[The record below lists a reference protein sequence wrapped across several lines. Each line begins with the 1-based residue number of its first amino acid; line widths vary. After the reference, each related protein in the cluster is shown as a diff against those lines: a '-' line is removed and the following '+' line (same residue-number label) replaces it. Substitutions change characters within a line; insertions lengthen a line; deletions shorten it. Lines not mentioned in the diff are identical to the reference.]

1 MATKMEVA
9 HFLAAAGE
17 GHWFIL
23 HQRASLNQRHWHEFV
38 AVQHNGAM
46 TSIPSLQS
54 AAPAAAVSS
63 RHRTLILT
71 ALTLGGFA
79 IGTSEFSAMGLM
91 PEMVKSFGVTEP
103 QVGHII
109 SAYALGVVV
118 GAPLLAILGGK
129 LPRRTLLLALMGF
142 YALGNLASASAP
154 DYLGMMLAR
163 FVAGLPHG
171 AYFGVA
177 ALTAVAI
184 SRPEQRGKAV
194 SLTMFGLTLAILL
207 GNPLATW
214 MGQTVGWRWAFVLVS
229 VVAVATVAMIAAFM
243 PRDRVEGP
251 KRALDELRAFNRLPV
266 WQALA
271 IGAIGFAGLF
281 CVFSYLAPT
290 MLQVTSVSAAW
301 IPLGLAGFGLGGVIG
316 NFGGGWLFDRL
327 GFRAVPVILLGA
339 AAVLLLFP
347 LTADSLWTLL
357 PATVAVGLMGALGP
371 VLQTH
376 LMDVAGDAQTLAAAS
391 HHAAFNAANALGP
404 WLGGMA
410 ISAGW
415 GWTSTG
421 YVGATTALLGVAI
434 YVWAA
439 ATLRRPRRAACAAA

>member
-1 MATKMEVA
+1 M
-9 HFLAAAGE
+9 
-17 GHWFIL
+17 
-23 HQRASLNQRHWHEFV
+23 Q
-38 AVQHNGAM
+38 
-46 TSIPSLQS
+46 SISPPQA
-54 AAPAAAVSS
+54 AAPAEAVSS
-63 RHRTLILT
+63 RHRSLILA

-91 PEMVKSFGVTEP
+91 PDMVKSFGVTEP
-103 QVGHII
+103 QVGHLI

-118 GAPLLAILGGK
+118 GAPLLAILGGR
-129 LPRRTLLLALMGF
+129 LPRRALLLALMGF
-142 YALGNLASASAP
+142 YALGNLISASAP
-154 DYLGMMLAR
+154 DYLSMMLAR

-184 SRPEQRGKAV
+184 SRPEERGKAV
-194 SLTMFGLTLAILL
+194 SLTMFGLTLAILV

-214 MGQTVGWRWAFVLVS
+214 MGQTIGWRWAFVLVS
-229 VVAVATVAMIAAFM
+229 VVAMAAVALIAAFM
-243 PRDRVEGP
+243 PRERAEQP
-251 KRALDELRAFNRLPV
+251 RRALDELRAFNRLPV
-266 WQALA
+266 WQALG

-290 MLQVTSVSAAW
+290 MLQVTRVSAAW

-316 NFGGGWLFDRL
+316 NFAGGWLFDRL
-327 GFRAVPVILLGA
+327 RFRAVPVILLGA

-347 LTADSLWTLL
+347 LAAGSLWTIL
-357 PATVAVGLMGALGP
+357 PATAAVGLMGALGP

-434 YVWAA
+434 YAWAA
-439 ATLRRPRRAACAAA
+439 ATLRRPRQELCAAA

>member
-1 MATKMEVA
+1 MES
-9 HFLAAAGE
+9 
-17 GHWFIL
+17 IPTPD
-23 HQRASLNQRHWHEFV
+23 V
-38 AVQHNGAM
+38 AVPV
-46 TSIPSLQS
+46 T
-54 AAPAAAVSS
+54 AVTA
-63 RHRTLILT
+63 RHRALILA

-79 IGTSEFSAMGLM
+79 IGTSEFSSMGLM
-91 PEMVKSFGVTEP
+91 PEMVKAFGVSEP

-118 GAPLLAILGGK
+118 GAPLLAILGGR
-129 LPRRTLLLALMGF
+129 LSRRHLLLALMGF

-154 DYLGMMLAR
+154 DYLSMMLAR

-184 SRPEQRGKAV
+184 SRPEERGKAV
-194 SLTMFGLTLAILL
+194 SLTMFGLTLAILA

-214 MGQTVGWRWAFVLVS
+214 MGQTIGWRWAFVMVS
-229 VVAVATVAMIAAFM
+229 AVALATVALIAAFM
-243 PRDRVEGP
+243 PRDRAEAP
-251 KRALDELRAFNRLPV
+251 KPVLDELRAFNRLPV

-271 IGAIGFAGLF
+271 IGAVGFSGLF

-290 MLQVTSVSAAW
+290 LLQVTHVSAGW
-301 IPLGLAGFGLGGVIG
+301 IPLGLAGFGLGGVVG
-316 NFGGGWLFDRL
+316 NLAGGWLFDRL
-327 GFRAVPVILLGA
+327 RFRAVPVILLGA
-339 AAVLLLFP
+339 AAMLLLFP
-347 LTADSLWTLL
+347 LAAGSLWTIL
-357 PATVAVGLMGALGP
+357 PATVAIGMMGALGP

-404 WLGGMA
+404 WLGGIA
-410 ISAGW
+410 ITAGF

-421 YVGATTALLGVAI
+421 YVGVVTALLGTAI
-434 YVWAA
+434 YFWAA
-439 ATLRRPRRAACAAA
+439 ATLRRPRAETCPAT

>member
-1 MATKMEVA
+1 M
-9 HFLAAAGE
+9 
-17 GHWFIL
+17 
-23 HQRASLNQRHWHEFV
+23 Q
-38 AVQHNGAM
+38 
-46 TSIPSLQS
+46 SIPVSEAAS
-54 AAPAAAVSS
+54 SAPAVSA
-63 RHRTLILT
+63 RHRALILT

-79 IGTSEFSAMGLM
+79 IGTSEFSSMGLM
-91 PEMVKSFGVTEP
+91 PEMVKSFAVTEP

-109 SAYALGVVV
+109 SAYALGVVI
-118 GAPLLAILGGK
+118 GAPLLAILGGR
-129 LPRRTLLLALMGF
+129 LSRRALLLALMGF
-142 YALGNLASASAP
+142 YAIGNLASASAP
-154 DYLGMMLAR
+154 GYPGMMLAR

-184 SRPEQRGKAV
+184 SKPGERGKAV

-214 MGQTVGWRWAFVLVS
+214 MGQTIGWRWAFVMVS
-229 VVAVATVAMIAAFM
+229 VIALATVAMIAAFM
-243 PRDRVEGP
+243 PRSRPEPP
-251 KRALDELRAFNRLPV
+251 KRVLDELRAFNRLPV

-271 IGAIGFAGLF
+271 IGAIGFAGMF

-290 MLQVTSVSAAW
+290 MLHVTGVSAAW
-301 IPLGLAGFGLGGVIG
+301 IPLGMAALGLGGVIG
-316 NFGGGWLFDRL
+316 NFAGGWLFDRMR
-327 GFRAVPVILLGA
+327 FRAVPVILLGA
-339 AAVLLLFP
+339 AGVLMLFP
-347 LTADSLWTLL
+347 LMAGSLWTIL
-357 PATVAVGLMGALGP
+357 PATVAIGLMGALGP

-410 ISAGW
+410 ITAGW

-421 YVGATTALLGVAI
+421 YVGTATALLGVLI
-434 YVWAA
+434 YGWAA
-439 ATLRRPRRAACAAA
+439 ATLRRPREVCASM

>member
-1 MATKMEVA
+1 ME
-9 HFLAAAGE
+9 
-17 GHWFIL
+17 
-23 HQRASLNQRHWHEFV
+23 
-38 AVQHNGAM
+38 
-46 TSIPSLQS
+46 SIPV
-54 AAPAAAVSS
+54 PAATAPNASVSR
-63 RHRTLILT
+63 RHRALILT

-79 IGTSEFSAMGLM
+79 IGTSEFSSMGLM
-91 PEMVKSFGVTEP
+91 PEMVKAFGVTEP

-118 GAPLLAILGGK
+118 GAPLLAILGGR
-129 LPRRTLLLALMGF
+129 LPRRALLLALMGF

-154 DYLGMMLAR
+154 DYLGMLLAR

-171 AYFGVA
+171 AYFGVS

-184 SRPEQRGKAV
+184 SRPEERGKAV
-194 SLTMFGLTLAILL
+194 SLTMFGLTVAILV

-214 MGQTVGWRWAFVLVS
+214 MGQTIGWRWAFVLVS
-229 VVAVATVAMIAAFM
+229 AVALATVALIAAFM
-243 PRDRVEGP
+243 PRERAAAP
-251 KRALDELRAFNRLPV
+251 KRVLDELRAFHRLPV

-271 IGAIGFAGLF
+271 IGAVGFAGLF

-290 MLQVTSVSAAW
+290 MLQVTGVSAAW

-316 NFGGGWLFDRL
+316 NFAGGWLFDRL
-327 GFRAVPVILLGA
+327 RFRAVPVILLGA

-347 LTADSLWTLL
+347 SATGSLWTIL

-404 WLGGMA
+404 WLGGLA
-410 ISAGW
+410 ISGGF

-434 YVWAA
+434 YAWAA
-439 ATLRRPRRAACAAA
+439 ATLRRPRREACATC

>member
-1 MATKMEVA
+1 M
-9 HFLAAAGE
+9 HSISPLDAAA
-17 GHWFIL
+17 
-23 HQRASLNQRHWHEFV
+23 S
-38 AVQHNGAM
+38 
-46 TSIPSLQS
+46 
-54 AAPAAAVSS
+54 AAAVSR
-63 RHRTLILT
+63 RHRALILT

-91 PEMVKSFGVTEP
+91 PDMVKGFGVTEP

-118 GAPLLAILGGK
+118 GAPLLAILGGR
-129 LPRRTLLLALMGF
+129 LPRRALLLALMAF
-142 YALGNLASASAP
+142 YALGNLASAGAP
-154 DYLGMMLAR
+154 DYASMLLAR

-171 AYFGVA
+171 AYFGVS

-184 SRPEQRGKAV
+184 SRPEERGKAV
-194 SLTMFGLTLAILL
+194 SLTMVGLTLAILG

-214 MGQTVGWRWAFVLVS
+214 MGQTIGWRWAFVLVS
-229 VVAVATVAMIAAFM
+229 AVAVATVLLIAAFM
-243 PRDRVEGP
+243 PRERAEAST
-251 KRALDELRAFNRLPV
+251 RALDELRAFNRQPV

-290 MLQVTSVSAAW
+290 MLQVTGVSAAW

-316 NFGGGWLFDRL
+316 NVAGGWLFDRL
-327 GFRAVPVILLGA
+327 RFRAVPVILVGA
-339 AAVLLLFP
+339 AAMLLLF
-347 LTADSLWTLL
+347 ASAAGSLWTLL
-357 PATVAVGLMGALGP
+357 PATVAVGLMGGLGP

-376 LMDVAGDAQTLAAAS
+376 LMDVAGEAQTLAAAS

-404 WLGGMA
+404 WLGGLA
-410 ISAGW
+410 IGAGW

-421 YVGATTALLGVAI
+421 YVGAATALLGTAI
-434 YVWAA
+434 YAWAA
-439 ATLRRPRRAACAAA
+439 ATLRTPREACAPA